1 MPLYISSHLT
11 QCCASVYTYGAHYV
25 FLLWTTSS
33 PWENHPGVW
42 KTKILHVSKKPSYS
56 SYKINCFVLF
66 YFVLFISH
74 PSSNQS
80 RNFTGTDEGMK
91 VSVMNLP
98 EVSQILPLHSGPLPK
113 LSSFSGPCLS
123 RGMIPSMSPGFFL
136 PGNDVPTVLS
146 IQSTSVCKEAPCP
159 HQV

>member
-11 QCCASVYTYGAHYV
+11 QCCVSVYTYDGHYV

-33 PWENHPGVW
+33 PWENHPRCLEN
-42 KTKILHVSKKPSYS
+42 KDITCIQKKPSYS
-56 SYKINCFVLF
+56 SCKINCFVLF

-91 VSVMNLP
+91 VYGMTFQKLPKFSLSTVALCPDSAHSLVHVSVGVWFRACHLASFYLEMM
-98 EVSQILPLHSGPLPK
+98 SQLCSWYRVLHS
-113 LSSFSGPCLS
+113 
-123 RGMIPSMSPGFFL
+123 
-136 PGNDVPTVLS
+136 
-146 IQSTSVCKEAPCP
+146 
-159 HQV
+159 